1 MQTLIGDIVE
11 DIITL
16 PNKMVIKIEYGDNDL
31 GAFGIGSRYTAK
43 HRRVQLFDKKQKL
56 ITELI
61 EENPHK
67 ETIPTDSFNVNTDG
81 DIL

>member
-1 MQTLIGDIVE
+1 MQTLIGDVVDE
-11 DIITL
+11 EIIL
-16 PNKMVIKIEYGDNDL
+16 PNGMVIKIEYGDKDL

-56 ITELI
+56 ISELI

-67 ETIPTDSFNVNTDG
+67 ETIPEDNFNVNING